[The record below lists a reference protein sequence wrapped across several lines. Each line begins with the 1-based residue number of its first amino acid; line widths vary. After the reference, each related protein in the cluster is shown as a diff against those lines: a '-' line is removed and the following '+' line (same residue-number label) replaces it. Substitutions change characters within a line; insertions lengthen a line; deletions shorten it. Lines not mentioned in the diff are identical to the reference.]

1 MLLRPI
7 FKVQQRQ
14 LYLIII
20 NILFLQHKN
29 KGTKY
34 YTEKYKVKSRSSQA
48 HLRQT
53 GSHCASPAPN
63 FRKEN
68 DPGSWSGGTLN
79 PNGTAAAHHVQRQR
93 CAKGYRSST
102 GNLSCSFQHPRKF
115 GFVTHKMELKSPSMT
130 RPGDERPSPQSI
142 YSKVPQ
148 AHLPTHTSPSCDPTS
163 GAHMYTN
170 QWLQHTHIN
179 TTGSSLWPV
188 VSWKLWFKEGKWSV
202 KTSWWNPWASTSSS
216 KQKKANSPIPKQ
228 QKQPAFFSNVLA
240 VSLHSCP
247 QERTLN
253 CSSQQ
258 YKNHLPLLYLYFSR
272 IIFIFHNQTFQ
283 VCLQVKQEGE
293 MGKKAEN

>member
-1 MLLRPI
+1 MQALPQTSEKKMILAVEVVAHSIQMGQLLLTMSRGRGVPRDI
-7 FKVQQRQ
+7 LPAQGTC
-14 LYLIII
+14 LAAS
-20 NILFLQHKN
+20 NILASLALLHIKWNWSPPPWPDLEMNAPALRVFTVRCHK
-29 KGTKY
+29 
-34 YTEKYKVKSRSSQA
+34 
-48 HLRQT
+48 
-53 GSHCASPAPN
+53 
-63 FRKEN
+63 
-68 DPGSWSGGTLN
+68 
-79 PNGTAAAHHVQRQR
+79 
-93 CAKGYRSST
+93 
-102 GNLSCSFQHPRKF
+102 
-115 GFVTHKMELKSPSMT
+115 
-130 RPGDERPSPQSI
+130 
-142 YSKVPQ
+142 
-148 AHLPTHTSPSCDPTS
+148 PTCPHTSPSCDPTP

-188 VSWKLWFKEGKWSV
+188 VSWKLWFKEGKRSV

-228 QKQPAFFSNVLA
+228 QKQPALENNVLA
-240 VSLHSCP
+240 VSLHSCL
-247 QERTLN
+247 QERTLD

>member
-1 MLLRPI
+1 MILAVEVVAHSIQMGQLLLTMSMGRGVPRDI
-7 FKVQQRQ
+7 LPAQGTC
-14 LYLIII
+14 LAAS
-20 NILFLQHKN
+20 NILTSLALLHIKWNWSPPPWPDLEMNAPALRVFTVRCHK
-29 KGTKY
+29 
-34 YTEKYKVKSRSSQA
+34 
-48 HLRQT
+48 
-53 GSHCASPAPN
+53 
-63 FRKEN
+63 
-68 DPGSWSGGTLN
+68 
-79 PNGTAAAHHVQRQR
+79 
-93 CAKGYRSST
+93 
-102 GNLSCSFQHPRKF
+102 
-115 GFVTHKMELKSPSMT
+115 
-130 RPGDERPSPQSI
+130 
-142 YSKVPQ
+142 
-148 AHLPTHTSPSCDPTS
+148 PTCPHTSPSCDPTP

-188 VSWKLWFKEGKWSV
+188 VSWKLWFKEGKRSV

-240 VSLHSCP
+240 VSLHSCL
-247 QERTLN
+247 QERTLD

>member
-20 NILFLQHKN
+20 NILFLQYKN

-48 HLRQT
+48 HLRQR

-93 CAKGYRSST
+93 CAKGYPSST

-115 GFVTHKMELKSPSMT
+115 DFVTHKMELKSPSMT
-130 RPGDERPSPQSI
+130 WPGDECPSPQSI

-148 AHLPTHTSPSCDPTS
+148 AHLPTHIPELWSHPR
-163 GAHMYTN
+163 
-170 QWLQHTHIN
+170 
-179 TTGSSLWPV
+179 GSHVHKPV
-188 VSWKLWFKEGKWSV
+188 VAAHSHKHNWKLSV
-202 KTSWWNPWASTSSS
+202 TSCELETV
-216 KQKKANSPIPKQ
+216 I
-228 QKQPAFFSNVLA
+228 
-240 VSLHSCP
+240 
-247 QERTLN
+247 
-253 CSSQQ
+253 
-258 YKNHLPLLYLYFSR
+258 
-272 IIFIFHNQTFQ
+272 
-283 VCLQVKQEGE
+283 
-293 MGKKAEN
+293 